1 MKVLKIAFSA
11 LFVSAIII
19 IMAYTSTKISD
30 LDFSGKIKAQLGLPA
45 VHWETASPEQQGMN
59 SARLTNLRNNL
70 AEHATTA
77 FLVVR
82 GGKLIYE
89 WYAQGSGPNHPH
101 YTAAMAKALTGITTL
116 LVCLSD
122 GTLHL
127 DDTLAEFVPAIENDT
142 QRSSITIEELAFH
155 KAGID
160 DVDFYQGKAG
170 KLHGW
175 KKEYY
180 DHPASRFMFAVQKDP
195 ILFNPGSAEKYSGIG
210 YYALAYAVSK
220 SLQHTPYKNIKNLLH
235 ERIMRPLGIPGNQ
248 WLLSYGDSYKI
259 DGMRLY
265 AFGSG
270 LTITARATAK
280 IAELMLQQGRWK
292 NQQLIDPKW
301 IDKILAKDRSANK
314 PPVST
319 NHGWILNLDKKWPS
333 LPTDAYAG
341 IGGGNQI
348 TLIIPSLDLIMV
360 RYGERL
366 SSIPGTQADIVDQ
379 TLFKPFI
386 NSITGTNLD
395 STQPS

>member
-116 LVCLSD
+116 LVCLTD
-122 GTLHL
+122 GTLRL
-127 DDTLAEFVPAIENDT
+127 NEPLADFATEIRTDV
-142 QRSSITIEELAFH
+142 QRSHITIEDLAFH
-155 KAGID
+155 KSGLD
-160 DVDFYQGKAG
+160 DVDFYQGKSG
-170 KLHGW
+170 KLRGW
-175 KKEYY
+175 RKEYY
-180 DHPASRFMFAVQKDP
+180 EYPAARFKFAVQKDP

-220 SLQHTPYKNIKNLLH
+220 SLEKTPYKSIKDLLH
-235 ERIMRPLGIPGNQ
+235 DRIMRPLGIPGNQ
-248 WLLSYGDSYKI
+248 WLLSYGDTYHI
-259 DGMRLY
+259 DGMNLY

-292 NQQLIDPKW
+292 NQQLINKKW
-301 IDKILAKDRSANK
+301 INKILAEDRSASK
-314 PPVST
+314 PLTST

-341 IGGGNQI
+341 IGGGSQI

-360 RYGERL
+360 RFGGKLLPTKGEHANIL
-366 SSIPGTQADIVDQ
+366 DQ
-379 TLFKPFI
+379 ILFSPLA
-386 NSITGTNLD
+386 NSLTH
-395 STQPS
+395 